1 MDVCIHVEYT
11 VAEIH
16 MCVLRGVGGI
26 APPLSAPKITFLNV
40 KLRSESMSE
49 IHMSASLASGWIH
62 HLYCSE

>member
-40 KLRSESMSE
+40 KLRS
-49 IHMSASLASGWIH
+49 
-62 HLYCSE
+62 